1 MLKERKI
8 IKIHFFL
15 IWAFTI
21 TVFIYIINLKGGDHM
36 KIKNEYIINAF
47 TNLDELMQG
56 KRNGPLMFIYPKEMF
71 EMGQFYE
78 WAKHIVEN
86 DDIDLEAATEV
97 PEEFAWVVGKVLR
110 W

>member
-1 MLKERKI
+1 
-8 IKIHFFL
+8 
-15 IWAFTI
+15 
-21 TVFIYIINLKGGDHM
+21 M
-36 KIKNEYIINAF
+36 KVKNEHIINAF

-56 KRNGPLMFIYPKEMF
+56 LRNGPLSLFLSPKKMF

-78 WAKHIVEN
+78 WAKHTVEN

-97 PEEFAWVVGKVLR
+97 PEELAWVIGKALR

>member
-1 MLKERKI
+1 MKS
-8 IKIHFFL
+8 
-15 IWAFTI
+15 
-21 TVFIYIINLKGGDHM
+21 V
-36 KIKNEYIINAF
+36 KIKNEHIIIAF
-47 TNLDELMQG
+47 TSLDELMQG
-56 KRNGPLMFIYPKEMF
+56 LREGPLSLFLSPKKVF

-86 DDIDLEAATEV
+86 DDTDLEAETEV

>member
-1 MLKERKI
+1 
-8 IKIHFFL
+8 
-15 IWAFTI
+15 
-21 TVFIYIINLKGGDHM
+21 M
-36 KIKNEYIINAF
+36 KVKNEHIINAF
-47 TNLDELMQG
+47 TSLDELMQG
-56 KRNGPLMFIYPKEMF
+56 LRNGPLSLFLSPKKMF

-97 PEEFAWVVGKVLR
+97 PEEFAWVVGKVLG